1 MRSALLAVLTRL
13 LFPLEDEDL
22 GVQHEHFRQRLFELP
37 AEVHALAHRIDP
49 QLGNMLD
56 PLFAM
61 DHEGERPEGV
71 TLAKRDR
78 KSTRLNSS
86 HLVISYAVFCLK
98 KKIRKKT
105 LLNRNTPR
113 HTKRTAHCAA
123 TA

>member
-71 TLAKRDR
+71 TDR

-86 HLVISYAVFCLK
+86 HLGISYAVFCLK
-98 KKIRKKT
+98 NKQ
-105 LLNRNTPR
+105 NNS
-113 HTKRTAHCAA
+113 
-123 TA
+123 